1 MRSSEFLN
9 LLGIGAKAGKL
20 AYGAT
25 ACESAIKKK
34 KAALV
39 ILSDELTENGKKSML
54 DQCKYYHV
62 KAICDVEDLGRSVGK
77 PNNKLVCVLDGNFAN
92 RLLQIVHGQESS
104 GGVVSE

>member
-1 MRSSEFLN
+1 M
-9 LLGIGAKAGKL
+9 GIGAKAGKL

-25 ACESAIKKK
+25 ACESAIKKR

-39 ILSDELTENGKKSML
+39 LLSEDLTENGKKAIL

-62 KAICDVEDLGRSVGK
+62 KAICNVEDLGRSVGK

-104 GGVVSE
+104 GGVVIE

>member
-1 MRSSEFLN
+1 M
-9 LLGIGAKAGKL
+9 GIGAKAGKL

-25 ACESAIKKK
+25 ACESAIKKR

-39 ILSDELTENGKKSML
+39 LLSDDLTENGKKAIL

-62 KAICDVEDLGRSVGK
+62 KAICNVEDLGRSVGK

-104 GGVVSE
+104 GGVVIE